1 MFGYFLRRVDKLFQ
15 LERTLGTIE
24 ADPADAVKRLEKLFA
39 MADAEHPVDA
49 DVDGET
55 SRSSETPSRS
65 GADEGRNLPARK
77 EKSALRRYVE
87 SFDQAAMVETA
98 RIVSLEAAALVERQT
113 SGVLGDVKKL
123 TKQIQD
129 AVGRDV
135 SSMEQVMERMAQ
147 AVEADRV
154 ETVTMTVGTQ
164 RRAVLEAVAFGAFM
178 RDVETWVQTDY
189 SLLTPLPPP
198 SSSSSG
204 GSIDDGD
211 GMAPL

>member
-87 SFDQAAMVETA
+87 SFDQVRTRLA
-98 RIVSLEAAALVERQT
+98 RRYLCRGRGCVCVHVCICACERLCVCMCA
-113 SGVLGDVKKL
+113 GV
-123 TKQIQD
+123 
-129 AVGRDV
+129 
-135 SSMEQVMERMAQ
+135 
-147 AVEADRV
+147 RV
-154 ETVTMTVGTQ
+154 CAGAWVPDGWMTG
-164 RRAVLEAVAFGAFM
+164 
-178 RDVETWVQTDY
+178 
-189 SLLTPLPPP
+189 
-198 SSSSSG
+198 
-204 GSIDDGD
+204 
-211 GMAPL
+211 